1 MSQKEC
7 RNYAAS
13 GVSQTPNCNY
23 NGEEQ
28 TPAVVVKNAKG
39 KVIPADNYDVAYANN
54 TNAGT
59 GTVTVTAKGSN
70 FITSSKDGSFTINP
84 ASLANASV
92 SLNDYI
98 HTHTGS
104 TIEPPPIVK
113 YNGTLLEKDTDYT
126 VAYSDNINVGLAT
139 ITVTGKG
146 NYTGTLTQNFFIKQ
160 NDAID
165 ENIDLSKATVTL
177 SADSYTYD
185 GTEKTP
191 EVTVKSKNGV
201 LLTEGTHYRTVYFN
215 NTDAGTAGVVIVP
228 AANSEYKVGNTK
240 NFTINK
246 LDLSEGAV
254 RMSLDQTL
262 YKRDYANKEPVVTV
276 TYQGKPIDST
286 NYTVTYTD
294 NVYGPDAKATV
305 TGAVNCTGMRELPF
319 TIYAEND
326 ISYGD
331 VSVSPGAYTYDGTE
345 KKPKVTVKLDGQTL
359 QENHD
364 YTVEYSNNVKV
375 GTVHRNKDGDIHHQK
390 LRRKRRQ
397 LLLRRFL
404 RFVFGKRLGQ
414 QFQQLQQL
422 RLVLS
427 CQNLQG
433 GQQGNQGGLYQ
444 ADQEERPLRYVPD
457 EQQDQKGKGAGC
469 GEDRQ
474 EDLQGDGG
482 FHLRF
487 P

>member
-104 TIEPPPIVK
+104 AIEPPPIVK

-305 TGAVNCTGMRELPF
+305 TGAVNCTGTRELPF

-375 GTVHRNKDGDIHHQK
+375 GTATATVKGTNNYIGTKTATFTIKSSGGGGSSSSGG
-390 LRRKRRQ
+390 
-397 LLLRRFL
+397 RRFPPT
-404 RFVFGKRLGQ
+404 
-414 QFQQLQQL
+414 
-422 RLVLS
+422 LS
-427 CQNLQG
+427 LT
-433 GQQGNQGGLYQ
+433 
-444 ADQEERPLRYVPD
+444 ATS
-457 EQQDQKGKGAGC
+457 
-469 GEDRQ
+469 
-474 EDLQGDGG
+474 
-482 FHLRF
+482 
-487 P
+487 